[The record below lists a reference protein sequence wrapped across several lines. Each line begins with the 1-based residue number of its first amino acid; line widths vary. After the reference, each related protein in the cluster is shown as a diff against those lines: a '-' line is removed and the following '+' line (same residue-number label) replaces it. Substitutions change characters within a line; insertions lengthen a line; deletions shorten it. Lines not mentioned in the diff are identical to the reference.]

1 MLSFPNGLMK
11 SLHFFT
17 KVKLNMSFI
26 CSKRKKIKI
35 RKLDPL
41 VGMPASMPGI
51 SETSTYYIYMRE
63 ITNRN
68 C

>member
-1 MLSFPNGLMK
+1 MLSFPNEKMK

-35 RKLDPL
+35 QKLDPL

-51 SETSTYYIYMRE
+51 SKPSLYYIYMRK

-68 C
+68 G

>member
-1 MLSFPNGLMK
+1 MHSFPNGLMK

-17 KVKLNMSFI
+17 KLNMIFI

-51 SETSTYYIYMRE
+51 SKTSIYYIYMRK

-68 C
+68 G